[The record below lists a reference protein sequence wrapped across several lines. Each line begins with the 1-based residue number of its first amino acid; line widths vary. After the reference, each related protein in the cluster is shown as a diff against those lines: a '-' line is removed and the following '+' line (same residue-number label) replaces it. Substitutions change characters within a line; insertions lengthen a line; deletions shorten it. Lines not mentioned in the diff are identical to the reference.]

1 MKYNRFVFIRVLK
14 LKDGS
19 FTACVTLSEETY
31 NMGEYLLAGGK
42 MTAEFVI
49 NNHFKETDDKR
60 RSDFVKELII
70 QRAMKKSADEDVNSQ
85 LLMKY

>member
-1 MKYNRFVFIRVLK
+1 
-14 LKDGS
+14 
-19 FTACVTLSEETY
+19 
-31 NMGEYLLAGGK
+31 

-70 QRAMKKSADEDVNSQ
+70 RRAMKKSADEDVNSQ